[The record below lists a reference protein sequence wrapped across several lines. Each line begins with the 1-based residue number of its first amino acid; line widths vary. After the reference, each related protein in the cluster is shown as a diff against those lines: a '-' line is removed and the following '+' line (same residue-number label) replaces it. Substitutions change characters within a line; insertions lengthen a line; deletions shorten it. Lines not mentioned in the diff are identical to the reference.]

1 MMLGQGGAS
10 VKVGEVLASHRH
22 VVTLASSRTSAGSSA
37 EPKTD
42 RPGGAQQFRVA
53 TREVLAPSARRLP
66 NKALQR
72 TVIDKLP
79 LRMPRTAA
87 AERQR

>member
-1 MMLGQGGAS
+1 MMLRQGVAS
-10 VKVGEVLASHRH
+10 VRSSRVLASCRH
-22 VVTLASSRTSAGSSA
+22 VVTLASSRASVGSFADRQDSWPAGTQQTRVVTCEFL
-37 EPKTD
+37 EPS
-42 RPGGAQQFRVA
+42 F
-53 TREVLAPSARRLP
+53 RRLP

-72 TVIDKLP
+72 TVIHKLP

>member
-1 MMLGQGGAS
+1 
-10 VKVGEVLASHRH
+10 
-22 VVTLASSRTSAGSSA
+22 VTLASSIASAGSFA
-37 EPKTD
+37 DPTFA
-42 RPGGAQQFRVA
+42 RRRGAQRI
-53 TREVLAPSARRLP
+53 REVTCELLVPSFRRLP

-79 LRMPRTAA
+79 LRLPRTAA